1 MRILINLSM
10 IIIRFVVE
18 IQVTLH
24 LRASS
29 KYKCT
34 LYPIKK
40 EEDFVVFLGL
50 SVVNSEYFYIIL
62 LPQ

>member
-1 MRILINLSM
+1 M

-18 IQVTLH
+18 IQVTLYS
-24 LRASS
+24 RASS
-29 KYKCT
+29 KYNWN

-40 EEDFVVFLGL
+40 EEDYVVFLGL
-50 SVVNSEYFYIIL
+50 SVVNSEYFYSIL